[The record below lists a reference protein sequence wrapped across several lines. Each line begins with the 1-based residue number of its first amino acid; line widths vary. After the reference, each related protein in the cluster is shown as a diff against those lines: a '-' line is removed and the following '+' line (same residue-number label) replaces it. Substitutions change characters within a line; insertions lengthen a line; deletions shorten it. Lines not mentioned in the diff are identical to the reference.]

1 MTELVLRN
9 LSVTLGQNKVVDDV
23 SFTAQDG
30 IMLGLIG
37 PNGAGKTSLLRAIAG
52 LLPYQGDVTLDGNAF
67 ASLGRKHM
75 AQKISYLA
83 QDKIA
88 HWPLPVA
95 DLVMLGRLPHLST
108 FQQPG
113 VDDRAAVARA
123 LGRTDMAALSDRNI
137 LELSGGE
144 QARAFLARALAVEAP
159 ILLADEPIAALDPAH
174 QLEIMGQLRH
184 YAEQGALVIVVMHD
198 LTLAGRFCHRLAL
211 MNEGKLAMEGPPN
224 MVLTDALLE
233 GVYGIS
239 VSRGRAGDGDF
250 VIPWSR
256 L

>member
-1 MTELVLRN
+1 MTELALHN
-9 LSVTLGQNKVVDDV
+9 LSVALGQKNVVDDV
-23 SFTAQDG
+23 SFTASG
-30 IMLGLIG
+30 GMLLGLIG
-37 PNGAGKTSLLRAIAG
+37 PNGAGKTSLLKAIAG
-52 LLPYQGDVTLDGNAF
+52 LLPHDGDITLDGADF
-67 ASLGRKHM
+67 TSLGRKNM
-75 AQKISYLA
+75 AQKVSYLA

-95 DLVMLGRLPHLST
+95 ELVMLGRLPHLST
-108 FQQPG
+108 FQQPSAEDN
-113 VDDRAAVARA
+113 VAVERA
-123 LGRTDMAALSDRNI
+123 LGRTDMAALSGRNI

-174 QLEIMGQLRH
+174 QLEIMGQLQT

-211 MNEGKLAMEGPPN
+211 MDNGKLAMEGPPGL
-224 MVLTDALLE
+224 VLTDALLE
-233 GVYGIS
+233 RVYGIS
-239 VSRGRAGDGDF
+239 VSRGRAGEGDY
-250 VIPWSR
+250 VIPWTR